1 MELCWVTATPHTKSK
16 GEMTC
21 QQITIQS
28 NATRKK
34 PLSKDERTQRLLS
47 VSLAAKPLERGL
59 EHWTIGE
66 GVLTSQANAR
76 ALTVAR
82 FETDEREF
90 YSAGWIEGS
99 SIELPSLLYEAISF
113 KKYETAAADLTKTV
127 ND

>member
-1 MELCWVTATPHTKSK
+1 MEPCWVTATPHTTSK

-28 NATRKK
+28 NATLEK
-34 PLSKDERTQRLLS
+34 PLRKDERTFLS

-66 GVLTSQANAR
+66 GVLTSLANAR
-76 ALTVAR
+76 ALTVVR

-90 YSAGWIEGS
+90 SSGSWIEGS
-99 SIELPSLLYEAISF
+99 SVELPSLYVKQFVAF
-113 KKYETAAADLTKTV
+113 KKYETAALI
-127 ND
+127 